1 MTTAT
6 VTAPLGQFTRF
17 LVVGAANTAI
27 SFVAYSLLLA
37 ASTPYVLAAAIAFA
51 IGAVN
56 GYVLNRRWTFSAR
69 DTNRARIAYACVQ
82 AAGAITTGMLVWLL
96 AHEAS
101 AGSVG
106 AYLLATPPVT
116 LATFLAN
123 RAWTFAARN

>member
-17 LVVGAANTAI
+17 LVVGAANTA
-27 SFVAYSLLLA
+27 SASSPTRCSWRP
-37 ASTPYVLAAAIAFA
+37 STPYVLAAAIAFA
-51 IGAVN
+51 AGAVN

-106 AYLLATPPVT
+106 AYLLAIPPVT